1 MKGIMSVHKK
11 QLYDKAAGKTNVG
24 TPYSMVKY
32 VLDLDTVI
40 DDEELIL
47 IRKDRYSRKPI
58 VLNKHDPVK
67 K

>member
-1 MKGIMSVHKK
+1 
-11 QLYDKAAGKTNVG
+11 
-24 TPYSMVKY
+24 MVNY

-47 IRKDRYSRKPI
+47 IRKDGYSRKPI